1 MLYVLFQNDANKG
14 KLPNS
19 CHEYYEAKIAQIPNL
34 KEQAHTPQKPL
45 VSHIYKNKDFY
56 SILT

>member
-19 CHEYYEAKIAQIPNL
+19 CHEYYEAKIADT
-34 KEQAHTPQKPL
+34 KSERAGTYTPKASSQ
-45 VSHIYKNKDFY
+45 SH
-56 SILT
+56 L